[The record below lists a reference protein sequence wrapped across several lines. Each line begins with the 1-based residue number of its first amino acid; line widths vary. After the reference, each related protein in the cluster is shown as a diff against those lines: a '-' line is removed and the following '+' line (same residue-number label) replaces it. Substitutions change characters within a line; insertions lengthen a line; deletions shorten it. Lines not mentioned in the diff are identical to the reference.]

1 MHFAA
6 APSQH
11 GSIFCLICDPFS
23 SFSLQ
28 VFTVECSVVIFPVFP
43 VFLGK
48 SRADTKNAGK
58 LKIDVVRGCSEA
70 DAERAPFGMPN

>member
-1 MHFAA
+1 
-6 APSQH
+6 
-11 GSIFCLICDPFS
+11 
-23 SFSLQ
+23 
-28 VFTVECSVVIFPVFP
+28 VIFPVFP

>member
-1 MHFAA
+1 MAASFA
-6 APSQH
+6 
-11 GSIFCLICDPFS
+11 
-23 SFSLQ
+23 SFVTRFRAFLE
-28 VFTVECSVVIFPVFP
+28 VFAVECSVVIFPVFP

-70 DAERAPFGMPN
+70 DAERAPFGMQN